1 MLAQPEKA
9 AAAKSSRKPSSLVS
23 GSPYHVSSCYPA
35 SGGSVSPRRGWVLGG
50 GGSSPCENP
59 NPRGPLSRVWVSIAT
74 CFFFPLF
81 FLFHIFVV
89 VFVSVPA
96 STSIRSLSL
105 SLSLTSTSRCL
116 LYLSIFSVRISSS
129 VSAKKQ
135 RPVQS

>member
-1 MLAQPEKA
+1 MLAQPDKA

-23 GSPYHVSSCYPA
+23 GSPYHVSARYPA
-35 SGGSVSPRRGWVLGG
+35 SSGSVSPRRGWVW

-81 FLFHIFVV
+81 FLFHIFAV
-89 VFVSVPA
+89 VFVSPPA

-105 SLSLTSTSRCL
+105 SLTSTSRCP